1 MSVILVEFYKITNGE
16 LPIKVRSEE
25 CFNEFEADE
34 LAERESHMYDLVK
47 IVNVKE

>member
-1 MSVILVEFYKITNGE
+1 MSVILVEFYKIINGE
-16 LPIKVRSEE
+16 LTVKVRSEE

-47 IVNVKE
+47 IVTVKE